1 MPTYEYEVITP
12 DGHPGRRF
20 EVQQRMSDPPLTHD
34 PETGEPVQRVLH
46 APRIGGRLS
55 DGALNATLKDN
66 RKLAELGF
74 TKYQKTGDGSY
85 RKMTP

>member
-12 DGHPGRRF
+12 DGRPGRRF
-20 EVQQRMSDPPLTHD
+20 EVQQRISDPPLTHD
-34 PETGEPVQRVLH
+34 PETGEPVRRVLH

-55 DGALNATLKDN
+55 DSALNATLKDN

-74 TKYQKTGDGSY
+74 TKYEKIGDGSY